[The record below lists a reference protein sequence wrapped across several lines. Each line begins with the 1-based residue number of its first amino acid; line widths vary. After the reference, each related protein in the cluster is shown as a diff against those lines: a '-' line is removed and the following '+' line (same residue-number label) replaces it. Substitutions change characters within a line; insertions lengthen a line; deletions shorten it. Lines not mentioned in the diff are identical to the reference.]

1 MSYLGLGHVRISLRA
16 FLLAR
21 TNAAVLQGAGVQQD
35 PGTHR
40 RASSGGGTKRD
51 PRLGCGAV
59 PDRRAGS
66 IPGLGAGGI
75 WVEVTAHASS
85 GLPQRGV
92 PPQPPGGSGLPP
104 CTPQPPKT
112 LQRFGA
118 LGRVHFGGAPWHEDV
133 GVVPPPGHR
142 GREAPGSH
150 HAQPPKALV
159 QGGGRRAGGISSSVG
174 NTSEAAGAR
183 TKGRASRGA
192 CSRKLLI
199 NSLY

>member
-1 MSYLGLGHVRISLRA
+1 MPGQTQPSCKVRGSSRTRAPTAEHHLGGAQKGTPAWDVGLCLIAELGASRGWGLEGFGLRSQ
-16 FLLAR
+16 LMH
-21 TNAAVLQGAGVQQD
+21 
-35 PGTHR
+35 P
-40 RASSGGGTKRD
+40 ASSRS
-51 PRLGCGAV
+51 V
-59 PDRRAGS
+59 
-66 IPGLGAGGI
+66 
-75 WVEVTAHASS
+75 
-85 GLPQRGV
+85 GV
-92 PPQPPGGSGLPP
+92 PPQPAGGSGLPP

-133 GVVPPPGHR
+133 GVVVPPGHR

-150 HAQPPKALV
+150 HAQPPKALI
-159 QGGGRRAGGISSSVG
+159 QGRGRRAGGISSSVG